1 MNERT
6 LSAGYADLLAAVADA
21 LDVPLP
27 SFAAA
32 DEDAYR
38 QLLEHRAGIVRS
50 TVQANL
56 QHSRDPWLAAS
67 QIRERS
73 AGYPITYTPFK
84 HRPVNGE
91 DR

>member
-6 LSAGYADLLAAVADA
+6 MKAGYADLLAAVADA

-27 SFAAA
+27 SLAAT

-38 QLLEHRAGIVRS
+38 QLLEHRTSIVRS
-50 TVQANL
+50 TMQANL
-56 QHSRDPWLAAS
+56 KHSRDPWLAAS
-67 QIRERS
+67 QIREHC
-73 AGYPITYTPFK
+73 AAYPITYTPFEYLT
-84 HRPVNGE
+84 VSGD